1 MGIVEKIKGFLFSP
15 SETFDASKEDT
26 LGDAFKY
33 YLILLLIPALL
44 SAVIAAVVFLLFP
57 ESFEIIFE
65 QPFKIMFRS
74 IPAIAIAGVVAA
86 VAFIAVLILETIGV
100 IIGSLW
106 LHIWVYLVGGRKG
119 LTQTL
124 KASMYGETPYLLLC
138 RIPDILA
145 VIWLYLGE
153 IVIGETPSS
162 VTSLLAAIWALNII
176 IGIKSLIPIWALI
189 VTIFGIRQLHEIST
203 GRAVAAG
210 ILAIIPLIVLL
221 VLFVILRPAMMPT
234 MPYGLGIG
242 GHYGHRFL

>member
-1 MGIVEKIKGFLFSP
+1 MAGIVEKIKGFLFSP

-33 YLILLLIPALL
+33 YIILLLIPALL

-100 IIGSLW
+100 IIGGLW

-145 VIWLYLGE
+145 VIWLYL
-153 IVIGETPSS
+153 VIGETPS
-162 VTSLLAAIWALNII
+162 VTRLLAAIWALNII
-176 IGIKSLIPIWALI
+176 IGIKSLIAIWALI

-234 MPYGLGIG
+234 MPYGHGIG
-242 GHYGHRFL
+242 GHYWHRFP

>member
-1 MGIVEKIKGFLFSP
+1 MAGIIEKIKGFLFSP

-33 YLILLLIPALL
+33 YIILLLIPALL
-44 SAVIAAVVFLLFP
+44 SALIAAGVFLLFP
-57 ESFEIIFE
+57 ESFG
-65 QPFKIMFRS
+65 IMFRS
-74 IPAIAIAGVVAA
+74 MPIIAIAGVVAA
-86 VAFIAVLILETIGV
+86 VEFIAVLILGTIGV
-100 IIGSLW
+100 IIGGLW
-106 LHIWVYLVGGRKG
+106 LHIWVYIMGGRKG
-119 LTQTL
+119 LTQTF

-153 IVIGETPSS
+153 IVIGETPS

-176 IGIKSLIPIWALI
+176 IGIKSLIAIWALI

-234 MPYGLGIG
+234 MLMDME
-242 GHYGHRFL
+242 

>member
-1 MGIVEKIKGFLFSP
+1 MAGIVEKIKGFLFSP
-15 SETFDASKEDT
+15 SETFDALKEDT

-33 YLILLLIPALL
+33 YIILLLIPAML

-57 ESFEIIFE
+57 EFFKIILLLLFEFEIPESFE
-65 QPFKIMFRS
+65 IMFRS
-74 IPAIAIAGVVAA
+74 MPAIAIAGVVAA
-86 VAFIAVLILETIGV
+86 VAFIAVLILETIVV
-100 IIGSLW
+100 IIEGLW

-145 VIWLYLGE
+145 VIWLYL
-153 IVIGETPSS
+153 VIGEMPSSVTPSS
-162 VTSLLAAIWALNII
+162 VTSLLSAIWALNII
-176 IGIKSLIPIWALI
+176 IGIKYLIPIWALI

-210 ILAIIPLIVLL
+210 ILAIIP
-221 VLFVILRPAMMPT
+221 
-234 MPYGLGIG
+234 
-242 GHYGHRFL
+242 FLYLHL

>member
-1 MGIVEKIKGFLFSP
+1 MAGIIEKIKGFLFSP

-33 YLILLLIPALL
+33 YIILLLIPALL
-44 SAVIAAVVFLLFP
+44 SALIAAVVFLLFP
-57 ESFEIIFE
+57 ESFG
-65 QPFKIMFRS
+65 IMFRS
-74 IPAIAIAGVVAA
+74 RPIIAIAGVVAA
-86 VAFIAVLILETIGV
+86 VEFIAVLILGTIGV
-100 IIGSLW
+100 IIGGLW
-106 LHIWVYLVGGRKG
+106 LHIWVYIMGGRKG
-119 LTQTL
+119 LTQTF

-153 IVIGETPSS
+153 IVIGETPS

-176 IGIKSLIPIWALI
+176 IGIKSLIAIWALI

-234 MPYGLGIG
+234 MLMDME
-242 GHYGHRFL
+242 